1 MSEFQAI
8 LASIPGF
15 AGAEVVEQLADGP
28 TNQSLRMEQGGR
40 SFVLRVDKPEAARLG
55 LNREAELKVIEAIAN
70 AGLGTL
76 PVHFDADAGIYL
88 RPYRPG
94 RTWTRADL
102 LDEDKLERLAAL
114 LRELHA
120 LPPAGSA
127 FKPLLAAGRY
137 ARQLGSTE
145 AGNLFG
151 QVASAYALIEPGPPA
166 LCHNDLVCQ
175 NILEDEKLT
184 LIDWEYAGM
193 GDPYFDLAIVVQHHE
208 LEEHLPRHFLAAYL
222 QHQPDEK
229 DLERLAKHRL
239 FYAALL
245 NLWNLRVAL

>member
-1 MSEFQAI
+1 MRDPQTI
-8 LASIPGF
+8 LASVPGF
-15 AGAEVVEQLADGP
+15 AEAEVVEQLADGP
-28 TNQSLRMEQGGR
+28 TNLSLRVEQGGQPY
-40 SFVLRVDKPEAARLG
+40 VLRVDKPEAARLG
-55 LNREAELKVIEAIAN
+55 LNREAELSVIEAIAN
-70 AGLGTL
+70 AGLGTA
-76 PVHFDADAGIYL
+76 PVHFDADEGIYL
-88 RPYRPG
+88 RPHHAG

-102 LDEDKLERLAAL
+102 LNEDNLERLAAL

-137 ARQLGSTE
+137 ARQLGTTE

-175 NILEDEKLT
+175 NILQGEKLS

-193 GDPYFDLAIVVQHHE
+193 GDPFFDLATVVQHHE
-208 LEEHLPRHFLAAYL
+208 LEENPSRHLLAAYL
-222 QHQPDEK
+222 QHQPGEK
-229 DLERLAKHRL
+229 DLERLAKQRR

-245 NLWNLRVAL
+245 ELWTLRINM